1 MDIQLKKKPFIVRY
15 KYYLITGTAFVGLLI
30 YMLIAASGPQRLK
43 YDADKLTIA
52 TVKQDKFLEYLDVEG
67 LIQPKLTI
75 KLNSEEAGSVD
86 RIVAEDGALLHA
98 GDTIL
103 VLKNPELVRTIEDE
117 RDNLAKQQVSY
128 REKEI
133 QMERQ
138 SSELKRQSLET
149 VYQLEKQQKEI
160 MLDREEFNIGIKSK
174 AQFEVAEDAYKYN
187 QENTRLLLEELRHDS
202 LLNSIQT
209 ELMRSDLLREER
221 RFARSLERLDK
232 LIVRAPVDGQ
242 VSFISVIPGER
253 VSAGQNIGELKL
265 IDQIKISTKVS
276 EYYIDRIALGL
287 PASITYQ
294 NARYPLKITKINP
307 EVRDRQFEVDLVFT
321 DERPDNVRIGKS
333 YRVQIELEQPEEALV
348 VERGNFFQ
356 YTGGQWV
363 FRVDE
368 TGERARKTQVSIGRQ
383 NPRQYEILNGLNAGD
398 KIIVTG
404 YDNFGNAEEIV
415 LRK

>member
-1 MDIQLKKKPFIVRY
+1 M
-15 KYYLITGTAFVGLLI
+15 GAAFVGLLI

-52 TVKQDKFLEYLDVEG
+52 TVRQDKFLEYLDVEG

-75 KLNSEEAGSVD
+75 KLNSEESGSVE
-86 RIVAEDGALLHA
+86 RIIAEDGALLRA

-103 VLKNPELVRTIEDE
+103 VLKNPDLVRTIEDE
-117 RDNLAKQQVSY
+117 RDNLAKQQFTY
-128 REKEI
+128 REKEL

-138 SSELKRQSLET
+138 SSELKRQSLQT

-160 MLDREEFNIGIKSK
+160 VLDREEFNMGIKSK
-174 AQFEVAEDAYKYN
+174 AQFEVAEDAYAFN
-187 QENTRLLLEELRHDS
+187 QENTRLLLEEMRHDS
-202 LLNSIQT
+202 LLNAVQT
-209 ELMRSDLLREER
+209 ELMRSDLNREER

-232 LIVRAPVDGQ
+232 LTVRAPVDGQ

-253 VSAGQNIGELKL
+253 VGAGQNIGELKL
-265 IDQIKISTKVS
+265 IDQVKICTKVS

-294 NARYPLKITKINP
+294 NERYPLKITKINP
-307 EVRDRQFEVDLVFT
+307 EIRDRQFEVDMVFT
-321 DERPDNVRIGKS
+321 GVRPDNVRIGKS

-356 YTGGQWV
+356 YTGGQWI
-363 FRVDE
+363 FRLDAS
-368 TGERARKTQVSIGRQ
+368 GQKARKTPVAIGRQ
-383 NPRQYEILNGLNAGD
+383 NPRQYEILSGLDVGD
-398 KIIVTG
+398 RVLING
-404 YDNFGNAEEIV
+404 YDNFGNAEEII
-415 LRK
+415 LK